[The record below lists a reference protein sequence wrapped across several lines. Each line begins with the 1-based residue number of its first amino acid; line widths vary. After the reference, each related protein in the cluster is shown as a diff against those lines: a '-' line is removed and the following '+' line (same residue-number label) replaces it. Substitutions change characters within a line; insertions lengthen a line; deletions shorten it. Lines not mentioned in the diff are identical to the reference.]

1 MLDMESIQVLHSS
14 LSSVGILNI
23 GTSLGVLSGLGLA
36 VVASIGLGFKSLFV
50 YYLKFDAPKDRP
62 YNTLLLIDQVRFQLR
77 NFNLLDQGHFLSNS
91 SFIELQNF
99 EFKHIAKLNFFHFL
113 SKAQVWR
120 RVFQILASI
129 F

>member
-77 NFNLLDQGHFLSNS
+77 N
-91 SFIELQNF
+91 
-99 EFKHIAKLNFFHFL
+99 
-113 SKAQVWR
+113 
-120 RVFQILASI
+120 
-129 F
+129 